1 MSEIH
6 PGEYGSESDK
16 QVPQQAEQRISGDER
31 NTRNFFMLLCFFL
44 AAILLAVFLT
54 SAHDT
59 LIEMLLL
66 FGVIGLVILGVRF
79 FEKGV
84 PRRLFSQASTSSQ
97 DGTGE
102 DTTPVDTQAEEDENE
117 NDSAL
122 TPFELLVQEALDSI
136 PEDFHVKMQ
145 NLAVMV
151 EDEPDVET
159 QQRVGM
165 EEGHI
170 LLGLY
175 QGTPLTVQ
183 SYNQIL
189 LPERIIIYQHT
200 IEWYCHGDPD
210 RIREQVRS
218 TVLHEV
224 AHHFGMGHEE
234 MPIWVR

>member
-6 PGEYGSESDK
+6 SHEYEQETDE
-16 QVPQQAEQRISGDER
+16 QVQQEAEQRLSGDER
-31 NTRNFFMLLCFFL
+31 NTRSFFMLLCFFL

-59 LIEMLLL
+59 LVEMLLL
-66 FGVIGLVILGVRF
+66 FCVIGLVVLGVRF
-79 FEKGV
+79 FEKGL
-84 PRRLFSQASTSSQ
+84 PRLFSRDSSSSQ
-97 DGTGE
+97 DAT
-102 DTTPVDTQAEEDENE
+102 EEDISQADTHNE
-117 NDSAL
+117 DDESEDDAAL

-136 PEDFHVKMQ
+136 PEEFHDKMQ

-151 EDEPDVET
+151 EDEPDAET
-159 QQRVGM
+159 QQHVGI

-175 QGTPLTVQ
+175 QGQPLTTQ
-183 SYNQIL
+183 NHNQPL
-189 LPERIIIYQHT
+189 LPERITIYQRT
-200 IEWYCHGDPD
+200 IERYCHGDPD
-210 RIREQVRS
+210 RIRAQVRS